1 MAVFQYSALDAQG
14 VEIKD
19 EIEALSQKEAIAKI
33 RNLGYFPTKVNAKSA
48 AKKGGARAGTAPKK
62 RRGAGGKVKVK
73 AVTQFARQLSTLQ
86 DAGLPILRSLRILE
100 EQQKSGTFKKVIG
113 YVGDDIEGGS
123 TLSEAMGRHPRA
135 FDRLLVSMVA
145 AGETGGVLDLILSRV
160 ADFMEKA
167 AKLKSRVKSAMI
179 YPMVVLGAAF
189 FILLG
194 LMLFVVPS
202 FKTAIAEM
210 TGDKEL
216 PAITNIVLGISRWIA
231 QGPIIPGKPIHM
243 PVTGW
248 PLGGWIIL
256 IPAPFL
262 FASVLTLIRRFRQ
275 GRLVLDIVNLKLPV
289 MGQLTGKVAVTRW
302 TRTLGTLISA
312 GVPILDALNVTRE
325 TAGNEVY
332 ANMLGKVHNSIRQG
346 DTFAGPLRQ
355 SKTVDLI
362 VSNMVAV
369 GEETGDLDKMLLKVA
384 DNYDEQVDVLVA
396 SLMSMLE
403 PIMIVVLGGVVMTI
417 VLAIFLPMI
426 GIITSLSSSAS

>member
-1 MAVFQYSALDAQG
+1 MPIFQYSALDSQG

-19 EIEALSQKEAIAKI
+19 EIEALSQKEAISKI
-33 RNLGYFPTKVNAKSA
+33 RNMGYFPTKVNARGAS
-48 AKKGGARAGTAPKK
+48 KKGGAKAGLAPKK

-73 AVTQFARQLSTLQ
+73 AITQFARQLSTLQ

-100 EQQKSGTFKKVIG
+100 EQQRSGTFKHVIG
-113 YVGDDIEGGS
+113 YVADDIEGGS

-167 AKLKSRVKSAMI
+167 QKLKARVKSAMI
-179 YPMVVLGAAF
+179 YPAVVLTAAF
-189 FILLG
+189 LILLG
-194 LMLFVVPS
+194 LMLFVVPQ
-202 FKTAIAEM
+202 FENALTEM
-210 TGDKEL
+210 TEGKAL
-216 PAITNIVLGISRWIA
+216 PKITQVVLGISGWIA
-231 QGPIIPGKPIHM
+231 MGPVLPGVHIRV
-243 PVTGW
+243 PVLGW
-248 PLGGWIIL
+248 PVGGWAVL
-256 IPAPFL
+256 LGVPFAVI
-262 FASVLTLIRRFRQ
+262 FALKMLRKSQ
-275 GRLVLDIVNLKLPV
+275 MGRYVLDSVKLRVPV
-289 MGQLTGKVAVTRW
+289 VGQLTSKVSVTRW

-312 GVPILDALNVTRE
+312 GVPILDAINVTRE

-332 ANMLGKVHNSIRQG
+332 AKMLGIVHNSIRQG
-346 DTFAGPLRQ
+346 DTFASPLRQ

-396 SLMSMLE
+396 GLMSMLE
-403 PIMIVVLGGVVMTI
+403 PIMIVCLGSMVMTI

-426 GIITSLSSSAS
+426 SIITTLSSSA